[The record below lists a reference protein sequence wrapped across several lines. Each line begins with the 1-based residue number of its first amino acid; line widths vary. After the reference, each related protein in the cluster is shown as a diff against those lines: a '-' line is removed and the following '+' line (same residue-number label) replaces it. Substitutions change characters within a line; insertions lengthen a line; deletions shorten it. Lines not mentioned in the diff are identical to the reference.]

1 MNWNPEKPVSVAKP
15 GEKTA
20 RGSQIGNI
28 PEAPIEDCTVTVA
41 GHRVRYLRA
50 GAGPPVLLIHGLLG
64 YSFSWR
70 FTIPA
75 LARHFTVYA
84 PDLLGIG
91 YSERVHG
98 LDCSLQASAQ
108 RVLDFTGTLG
118 LDNADLVG
126 TSHGGG
132 LATVMAAMAAEQGSP
147 CLRRLVLVA
156 PVNPWSAAGRRRIR
170 ALATPV
176 GGLLFRL
183 LFPHLESTHDWFLR
197 RLYADPSRIRPGTK
211 EGYAGPLRL
220 DGTFDY
226 LLGILR
232 CWAGDL
238 RQLQSAYAKI
248 KIPTLLIWGD
258 RDVAVLPESAVRVL
272 QTISGSQLMMMPG
285 VGHLPYEESP
295 DAFNR
300 ILVEFLRR
308 P

>member
-1 MNWNPEKPVSVAKP
+1 MTGN
-15 GEKTA
+15 
-20 RGSQIGNI
+20 RIGNAA
-28 PEAPIEDCTVTVA
+28 ETPIQDCSLTLA

-50 GAGPPVLLIHGLLG
+50 GAGPPVVLIHGLLG

-91 YSERVHG
+91 YSDRVRG
-98 LDCSLQASAQ
+98 LDCSLRAHAQ
-108 RVLDFTGTLG
+108 RMLDFMRELD
-118 LDNADLVG
+118 LDNADVVG

-132 LATVMAAMAAEQGSP
+132 LATLMTAMAAEQGAP
-147 CLRRLVLVA
+147 TTTPARENRACWEPRLIRRLVLVA

-170 ALATPV
+170 VLATPL

-183 LFPHLESTHDWFLR
+183 LFPRLSSTHDWFLR
-197 RLYADPSRIRPGTK
+197 RLYADPARISPGTA
-211 EGYAGPLRL
+211 EGYAGPLML

-226 LLGILR
+226 LFGILR
-232 CWAGDL
+232 CWRSDL
-238 RQLQSAYAKI
+238 GQLQSAYAKI
-248 KIPTLLIWGD
+248 KIPTLLVWGD
-258 RDVAVLPESAVRVL
+258 RDVAVLPQSAVRVL
-272 QTISGSQLMMMPG
+272 QAIPGSKLMMMPG

-295 DAFNR
+295 EAFNR
-300 ILVEFLRR
+300 ILLEFLQR